1 MTFSKHI
8 RWTIVE
14 KYLEGPTVRVIAK
27 HLGVSKSSVSRI
39 LKHFRKYGCIKK
51 LPALLGKLRLLNLD
65 YIAYFKALLN
75 EKPDWYLYELHIIL
89 NAALTNV
96 DKILVVWNYNSN
108 YFVFNPVN
116 KFSIIPIFF
125 LLTPTRVMY
134 LLCFLFR
141 SIG

>member
-14 KYLEGPTVRVIAK
+14 KYLEDPTFRVIAK

-65 YIAYFKALLN
+65 YIAYFKAYFKALLN

-96 DKILVVWNYNSN
+96 DKI
-108 YFVFNPVN
+108 
-116 KFSIIPIFF
+116 
-125 LLTPTRVMY
+125 
-134 LLCFLFR
+134 
-141 SIG
+141 